1 MERRKGERRVP
12 VVRIASHMSGM
23 GVASG
28 NLYGRFLGNHAGAL
42 GTGVL
47 REGERHFYQPFGKD

>member
-1 MERRKGERRVP
+1 
-12 VVRIASHMSGM
+12 MSGM